1 MSEAARKPE
10 PAEAD
15 PDPYAERE
23 AFRRRLA
30 EQGIIIQLPA
40 GGEWT
45 LDHPLPV
52 PADELS
58 DMVVRLRRGDA

>member
-30 EQGIIIQLPA
+30 EQGITFSCLPA
-40 GGEWT
+40 GSGRWT
-45 LDHPLPV
+45 IRCR
-52 PADELS
+52 S
-58 DMVVRLRRGDA
+58 LRMN